1 MAITFQI
8 GFSVDDKQLKQGL
21 QGIQKDIQNAFQ
33 IKGGMTEEIQKAT
46 QEAMILEK
54 ALKRATTD
62 KGISYFSL
70 TSELNKAGSSA
81 AQLVTNLTLGG
92 ERFRASLNA
101 ANTALAMSN
110 RQVISLNAKIQEMA
124 RVMTQSFKFTA
135 AQTFLQGISNAAQ
148 EAYQWV
154 ENLNKAVNEIGVV
167 TGKTDSQL
175 DAVTQNAIEGSQRLR
190 VAAQD
195 YAEGALIFYQQGLND
210 DEVARRNEIT
220 IQAAEAAG
228 ASVQEMSSQLTAI
241 WNTYKMVGDE
251 QQRAASVGAKMAAD
265 TAVDFSDIAEA
276 MQTAA
281 APAEQMGVSYNSLAA
296 IIATVGDT
304 TQQSASVIGN
314 AFKTIFSRFQQL
326 KSEGTDGEVTLN
338 RVSSQ
343 LQELGVNVLD
353 SAGNL
358 RNLDT
363 VIAEVG
369 NQWDSWSS
377 KQQLAIAQ
385 LVGGTRQYGQFLTLM
400 NNFNKYQDLLNSA
413 NMEDGSSLT
422 QQYEQAVEDIDTYAT
437 MASESWSRAFDDIL
451 KTDTIKTF
459 YSTLEDVG
467 DVFGTIID
475 SVGGLPGI
483 LAIIGGIFANKIV
496 PSTISAAK
504 NIKEMVTSLTAGG
517 RARNINRDHDAI
529 NSQLNTRLGI
539 AQSREGSSD
548 LNSAAGKE
556 VQNLQVEKQKNEFG
570 RQTALINDKINTALK
585 SASGHYKINLEYQ
598 QQQLK
603 SAQEL
608 YQQATDQL
616 AILERQNQAQKNL
629 AQTQANEAKAAKK
642 SAQKEYEDAF
652 ASSLVANENLEIE
665 ESKTGPDRDA
675 KKIAAARSEAAAA
688 TKRLEEATIKLDQ
701 ANERAQ
707 LFDNSKVVNFRNAL
721 NELNAAYAKMGTSGG
736 SLAEMDEA
744 FNKLLVA
751 TEKLSGKNLPRAKA
765 QVEQI
770 RSALAAGK
778 TTALEDANAK
788 VDQLS
793 GLSDEA
799 KNKIKQLNEV
809 LLNSNGSKIDEVK
822 ADLAGMD
829 DLGEQA
835 RQAIEKLQQELIG
848 DMTSSLEKANSELI
862 EFAKNSKTAEAA
874 AEELTTNTQISETRA
889 TQHQA
894 EQRTQRTGED
904 VDRTRQQS
912 ISPSKAIE
920 GFGQLTGAITM
931 ATSAA
936 SVFWSTMQNEDA
948 SAAEKIIAIVS
959 ALSMLLPALQLAGTA
974 LSTLGVTA
982 TKAGLVIGA
991 AGTTATIPWLPLV
1004 AILGGIVAAI
1014 AIVIAAV
1021 TAKRRAIEADIEA
1034 AQEEIDSTEELTS
1047 ALESNSNALKEN
1059 MAAWREASKTG
1070 ENAQEAY
1077 QNLSDTILELNKNL
1091 EDAGISQDRINEA
1104 MQEAYASGNT
1114 ESYDDLIAE
1123 AEVNTAKRNIEAHSQ
1138 NINSQVDLMEA
1149 EGNAKRTVSLGLET
1163 TITPETKQ
1171 IMEKYPQY
1179 FSTDYDTSYQDE
1191 VVNFTIDF
1199 TDMTPAE
1206 VTEQYEE
1213 LLDLKKEAEDS
1224 GASKSIVNAID
1235 SQIDAMSTYMDE
1247 IGVSVDEQKQNIID
1261 LYSTVAK
1268 NSNIDFGSQSLKESY
1283 EYLAQVRQSLQ
1294 QNYGD
1299 IYSTEELDGMLQ
1311 SIAAVDSSLT
1321 KTIQTTQL
1329 IGQLVPQFI
1338 TDEAVE
1344 KEKQNQQA
1352 IANGMKET
1360 SAQLDTA
1367 FADVRDKEAKWYL
1380 HRNAELENYKKNHTE
1395 AYNQM
1400 VTDISN
1406 ATGIAV
1412 EELDKMNYDELADTV
1427 KKYGEEA
1434 EAALNNIDDAAEA
1447 ATLQNTHE
1455 QLLDFFNNLS
1465 AENVELLLSAN
1476 LEFANTPEELQ
1487 QVLNNRYDL
1496 KMKIK
1501 AEIVTDE
1508 DHNATIERSNS
1519 LQEALN
1525 PAIEE
1530 YQENGEVTLDTANA
1544 LIEAGYGEYLM
1555 VVGDQIKLTTAAQND
1570 FNGSLKEERSAVE
1583 GKIQNIGNMKIA
1595 AQDFAYA
1602 MSDLNATVD
1611 SPELQNFTQELI
1623 DMSVE
1628 FLNSATAAED
1638 YGESLNYINSIT
1650 KKIESTDLSAMTFDP
1665 DMSSSEQIVQI
1676 ASAYGEVA
1684 TQVTGMMQQ
1693 AREALDSNKIS
1704 MSEYNATIRSG
1715 AEAISASY
1723 EQTKEALSAEMEDL
1737 QEQAGDIDLSGNIED
1752 MPDDVKDLKRE
1763 YDKLADSLED
1773 TSEASSEFNEQMSDL
1788 EKFEDF
1794 SKNMEDNYE
1803 ELAGV
1808 FNEDF
1813 TISIEAED
1821 LTTDQIDAIESNLHS
1836 TFDNFFGNVNWG
1848 SENLEEEFN
1857 KLSATSQGIVSNM
1870 AQRLGVTTTQA
1881 MGYLAQLH
1889 SKATTDITSMTQ
1901 TELQQYAALTG
1912 GVVTE
1917 NGEVINSVSGAVG
1930 TMIEGIGQIISDF
1943 DYTLNFVPSGELN
1956 LTLPGLGKLAGE
1968 ALKSILTGGFNLP
1981 IGFSGDLDLNITG
1994 EANGDMSAGL
2004 SKLQSAADYLK
2015 TSGLGDGI
2023 SLDDFSTPE
2032 PTEADPYEFD
2042 DPSGVDNDG
2051 GGGGSSGDK
2060 FEPEEKLD
2068 NEDAEKFHER
2078 YENLTEELERMT
2090 EQLED
2095 YEKAADDAFGVAKYR
2110 ALQNYEKQLAKI
2122 GTRQKALIKET
2133 QDYYKKDKNGFL
2145 SMSPEIA
2152 ALARWSDTG
2161 EFATLQNPEQ
2171 IRLYLE
2177 QQAQLALETYNNAVD
2192 AYNMAGDSSDAAKA
2206 QLDNAKTIYDDTI
2219 AMLQKQNDALDQLLE
2234 TEDLMRERINEQ
2246 VENIREWMST
2256 KVEKYTYAM
2265 ELQISI
2271 NDLDVEWMDH
2281 LIEQWGDLGI
2291 KTGKTWDWLKNN
2303 IASAGSN
2310 LDATIKNMGQM
2321 QTILDNMGSG
2331 EYDDEFI
2338 AAFGEEAYQEY
2349 LDGNGRIPAEVIE
2362 QMESNASDMIGYLD
2376 DMYSSAEEML
2386 SQYIEILEMYMDE
2399 FDKIAT
2405 KLEQQNDRL
2414 DMYQELLEF
2423 SGQQYGE
2430 SGRRARQQIA
2440 DARVDTAATEVYRA
2454 QAQLD
2459 VAKTAAEQTR
2469 QQLQDFYD
2477 QYGTDT
2483 SAYSTAEAFTYN
2495 HLKEAMDTAEETL
2508 DDAQS
2513 TMTSSI
2519 QDLASAAS
2527 EAIEAMAQV
2536 IKEEVVENLGGD
2548 FADFES
2554 MTEMYDQQ
2562 YELDHFFLEDYDKS
2576 YQLNKLLGQVG
2587 DSMADITDPN
2597 RLKEYQSLIDD
2608 INGSLQDGVDITQ
2621 TDVDLLNARFELQQ
2635 AMDAYEEAQAQ
2646 KNTMRLARDASGNWS
2661 YVYSQDQ
2668 TQQDDAAQRLA
2679 DAQYNYEKLLH
2690 EARDESE
2697 QLWIQMQQE
2706 FFEFQES
2713 IDWARMQFDQKYRDQ
2728 IYQQYDYYQ
2737 RMTENYTG
2745 QVIKYND
2752 MLGANFSETTLGI
2765 ITNYTNMES
2774 AQGAYTEQHKIY
2786 HAELESN
2793 TQHYQTV
2800 VSGVCNDVGIDY
2812 NDLAKAIDEE
2822 TSDIMDSNDELKGNI
2837 DTLREEAIDDL
2848 TAINDK
2854 LGPWSR
2860 DFIDYMNSA
2869 EDSVRSLIQAL
2880 QDLRREQLAEIEKE
2894 QATEDFGPEVEE
2906 PTEGVTQAPV
2916 ETPAEDTSTQ
2926 KAAAA
2931 YENAMEIYHKINRG
2945 LYPTGGANRR
2955 QQAISEG
2962 YTATEYE
2969 IAQDLINKVYPVSKR
2984 GQGIAWDT
2992 AVAQI
2997 KAKYFA
3003 TGGLA
3008 DYTGPAWVDGSYSKP
3023 ELVLNADDTKNIL
3036 SAVSQMRE
3044 VVKMKMQNM
3053 NGNLGRQTD
3062 GVTSKTV
3069 VNKDIQQV
3077 EQSVQIDAT
3086 FPNVSVAAEI
3096 EEALNSL
3103 INQVAQYNIKK

>member
-1 MAITFQI
+1 
-8 GFSVDDKQLKQGL
+8 
-21 QGIQKDIQNAFQ
+21 
-33 IKGGMTEEIQKAT
+33 MTEAVRQASLL
-46 QEAMILEK
+46 EA
-54 ALKRATTD
+54 ALRKATTD
-62 KGISYFSL
+62 KGISFYTL
-70 TSELNKAGSSA
+70 NQELVKAGTSA
-81 AQLVTNLTLGG
+81 EQLVSTLGSAG
-92 ERFRASLNA
+92 PEFADSFNVALQ
-101 ANTALAMSN
+101 ALATADRS
-110 RQVISLNAKIQEMA
+110 VISISSKFAEMR
-124 RVMTQSFKFTA
+124 RVLTQSIKFTA
-135 AQTFLQGISNAAQ
+135 AAQLQDAFVTAIS
-148 EAYQWV
+148 ECIRWV
-154 ENLNKAVNEIGVV
+154 EDLNESLTMISVV
-167 TGKTDSQL
+167 TGKTASEMDGVYDS
-175 DAVTQNAIEGSQRLR
+175 VIEGSKALR
-190 VAAQD
+190 VAASD
-195 YAEGALIFYQQGLND
+195 YAEASLIFYQQGLD
-210 DEVARRNEIT
+210 DQEVQRRTDIT
-220 IQAAEAAG
+220 IKAAQAAG
-228 ASVQEMSSQLTAI
+228 SSTQEMSKQLTAV
-241 WNTYKMVGDE
+241 WNTYQMVGDE
-251 QQRAASVGAKMAAD
+251 QERAASVGAKLAAD
-265 TAVDFSDIAEA
+265 TAVDFKDIAEG
-276 MQTAA
+276 MQISATAA
-281 APAEQMGVSYNSLAA
+281 AQMGVSYDSLAA

-314 AFKTIFSRFQQL
+314 AYKTIFSRFQQL
-326 KSEGTDGEVTLN
+326 KVEGTDGEVTLN
-338 RVSSQ
+338 RVSQQ
-343 LQELGVNVLD
+343 LQDVGIHVLD

-358 RNLDT
+358 RELDD
-363 VIAEVG
+363 VIMEVG
-369 NQWDSWSS
+369 MQWDNYTE
-377 KQQLAIAQ
+377 KQQLAIAEV
-385 LVGGTRQYGQFLTLM
+385 VGGTRQYGQFLALM
-400 NNFNKYQDLLNSA
+400 QNFDKYVELLGTAQS
-413 NMEDGSSLT
+413 EDGSALE
-422 QQYEQAVEDIDTYAT
+422 QQYQAAQNSIE
-437 MASESWSRAFDDIL
+437 MAAVNAGEAWNRAFGEVIDEDL
-451 KTDTIKTF
+451 IKGF
-459 YSTLEDVG
+459 YNALEDVG
-467 DVFGTIID
+467 NVVTDILDGM
-475 SVGGLPGI
+475 GGFEGI
-483 LAIIGGIFANKIV
+483 LTLVGTLLARNIVPKLEQAVVAVKTMRANSTIEGRQAQVVASGQQMRQDIADQAESDISKASGRQKYQIQFNADSAGLKVDTWTAIGKAQQQVNAMINSGNESLKIQGQYLADQLKKYGEIGNQGAENLATARMELQEESQQTEELLEQIKLQQQLLSMNPEAVSEEAGDRIAEKEMTKSDNTLKIGDIDAQRAGIQAQIQSTLANTTLDATKVNEVINALRQQDTILADQRNSLVQINNEIDKEIASIREADQAAVAQEKQVTEIQKAFLEVAQAAAKARTSSEGAVSSSDINKMKRSMRDVLTSNGFNLSNDGDKKIIGGIVKEFDGLAN
-496 PSTISAAK
+496 SG
-504 NIKEMVTSLTAGG
+504 E
-517 RARNINRDHDAI
+517 
-529 NSQLNTRLGI
+529 I
-539 AQSREGSSD
+539 A
-548 LNSAAGKE
+548 
-556 VQNLQVEKQKNEFG
+556 
-570 RQTALINDKINTALK
+570 T
-585 SASGHYKINLEYQ
+585 
-598 QQQLK
+598 
-603 SAQEL
+603 
-608 YQQATDQL
+608 
-616 AILERQNQAQKNL
+616 
-629 AQTQANEAKAAKK
+629 
-642 SAQKEYEDAF
+642 
-652 ASSLVANENLEIE
+652 
-665 ESKTGPDRDA
+665 
-675 KKIAAARSEAAAA
+675 
-688 TKRLEEATIKLDQ
+688 
-701 ANERAQ
+701 
-707 LFDNSKVVNFRNAL
+707 
-721 NELNAAYAKMGTSGG
+721 
-736 SLAEMDEA
+736 
-744 FNKLLVA
+744 
-751 TEKLSGKNLPRAKA
+751 
-765 QVEQI
+765 
-770 RSALAAGK
+770 
-778 TTALEDANAK
+778 
-788 VDQLS
+788 
-793 GLSDEA
+793 
-799 KNKIKQLNEV
+799 
-809 LLNSNGSKIDEVK
+809 
-822 ADLAGMD
+822 
-829 DLGEQA
+829 
-835 RQAIEKLQQELIG
+835 
-848 DMTSSLEKANSELI
+848 SLEKI
-862 EFAKNSKTAEAA
+862 RAK
-874 AEELTTNTQISETRA
+874 
-889 TQHQA
+889 
-894 EQRTQRTGED
+894 
-904 VDRTRQQS
+904 V
-912 ISPSKAIE
+912 
-920 GFGQLTGAITM
+920 
-931 ATSAA
+931 
-936 SVFWSTMQNEDA
+936 
-948 SAAEKIIAIVS
+948 
-959 ALSMLLPALQLAGTA
+959 
-974 LSTLGVTA
+974 
-982 TKAGLVIGA
+982 
-991 AGTTATIPWLPLV
+991 
-1004 AILGGIVAAI
+1004 
-1014 AIVIAAV
+1014 
-1021 TAKRRAIEADIEA
+1021 
-1034 AQEEIDSTEELTS
+1034 
-1047 ALESNSNALKEN
+1047 
-1059 MAAWREASKTG
+1059 
-1070 ENAQEAY
+1070 
-1077 QNLSDTILELNKNL
+1077 
-1091 EDAGISQDRINEA
+1091 
-1104 MQEAYASGNT
+1104 
-1114 ESYDDLIAE
+1114 
-1123 AEVNTAKRNIEAHSQ
+1123 
-1138 NINSQVDLMEA
+1138 
-1149 EGNAKRTVSLGLET
+1149 
-1163 TITPETKQ
+1163 
-1171 IMEKYPQY
+1171 
-1179 FSTDYDTSYQDE
+1179 
-1191 VVNFTIDF
+1191 
-1199 TDMTPAE
+1199 
-1206 VTEQYEE
+1206 
-1213 LLDLKKEAEDS
+1213 
-1224 GASKSIVNAID
+1224 
-1235 SQIDAMSTYMDE
+1235 
-1247 IGVSVDEQKQNIID
+1247 
-1261 LYSTVAK
+1261 
-1268 NSNIDFGSQSLKESY
+1268 
-1283 EYLAQVRQSLQ
+1283 
-1294 QNYGD
+1294 
-1299 IYSTEELDGMLQ
+1299 
-1311 SIAAVDSSLT
+1311 
-1321 KTIQTTQL
+1321 
-1329 IGQLVPQFI
+1329 
-1338 TDEAVE
+1338 
-1344 KEKQNQQA
+1344 
-1352 IANGMKET
+1352 
-1360 SAQLDTA
+1360 
-1367 FADVRDKEAKWYL
+1367 
-1380 HRNAELENYKKNHTE
+1380 
-1395 AYNQM
+1395 
-1400 VTDISN
+1400 
-1406 ATGIAV
+1406 
-1412 EELDKMNYDELADTV
+1412 
-1427 KKYGEEA
+1427 
-1434 EAALNNIDDAAEA
+1434 EAALGGKNISTEGYQNVIRALDQIDQA
-1447 ATLQNTHE
+1447 ATGVSGIT
-1455 QLLDFFNNLS
+1455 NNLS
-1465 AENVELLLSAN
+1465 ATLNQANIAAQKVSGSMTQIAFGFTGIATAASSGWSAALEGNFLGVASALGSIGMQLPQTIQAFKDLATASKMVAVAQELTRVASDKASASTLTQKVAYSALTAEEKKAYIQEQLLAMAKKLNIQGCEQMTAAQLKQAISQKGLTVSVSQTTGAVAANAAAWYAHPLTWILAAVMAVVAAFTIWNKIIEMNTEAAQKNVDSCQEEVDKYNELSAAITENTTAVEENIAAYQEAKATGQDVVKTYQDMVDSMTKLNDSLEEAGANSVDLSQAMTNALATGDMTAYYEEVDKAQAQTYQNQMDSIEKLNQAQLKLAKSQMTKAFDFNGPQKTTVATTQYLEGGTVIEPSEAMKQLAETSELLENEYGNIELN
-1476 LEFANTPEELQ
+1476 LEFDNVAEFREQYQELVRIKEELEENGGKQSEISAIQEQIDGLTESYNALQESVDQATEAMSEMTLANIQNSGYDFGGTDLNGQISYIQQVYNYMKEQGQAIGMTNEEIENSFRGVIAQIPELNSALGSLDQVNTIMENVMSGDKNFSSSTAAAQQGLKDVSQEIESLQ
-1487 QVLNNRYDL
+1487 QVLNDAGEKSGIGTWFNGLSAEEEYIKETLNMTKEEALQKMEELKLDMAEKQREIQQEIQNTFNAMSVADREMLMQVGVEFVDDKSDL
-1496 KMKIK
+1496 QQMLDNIEGLNLKVNVEFKNEEELR
-1501 AEIVTDE
+1501 AQFDE
-1508 DHNATIERSNS
+1508 DQTTQDNMGT
-1519 LQEALN
+1519 
-1525 PAIEE
+1525 AISE
-1530 YQENGEVTLDTANA
+1530 YQENGFVTTDTAKEMIDNG
-1544 LIEAGYGEYLM
+1544 LGEYLM
-1555 VVGDQIKLTTAAQND
+1555 VVGDQFVLTTGAAEAYNASIKRQTENVKELLGLTTELRAPAQQFATDMAAVRATMDNSVLEQYAQGLEDISVKFLNSEGSATDMIQYFND
-1570 FNGSLKEERSAVE
+1570 LETTISQSIPEIQSQIDSLSDDQIRQVLSTFESLGTNLADTMSKANSAVAAGQMTIGEYRDALMAAGEAQRQASESALTIADDNLNDSIRDTNEALGLEEEAYIDNADGLRDYIKEKKAATKE
-1583 GKIQNIGNMKIA
+1583 GSKERKELEETEALLNDA
-1595 AQDFAYA
+1595 EDAYNGVKDSMEEYDKA
-1602 MSDLNATVD
+1602 MSDMEALEDFTDTVTDNYEALQGILNDDFSLKFDMSEMDTSQLQVLEETVHSALTSIQSLSAEAAGNIADALMATTNGMNTMMINGTTYTRD
-1611 SPELQNFTQELI
+1611 SLLAALQNGQITAQDIMATGNAAATALLQ
-1623 DMSVE
+1623 S
-1628 FLNSATAAED
+1628 TAAENEAAITSASQAIGTLMTAVGD
-1638 YGESLNYINSIT
+1638 LISNFEAKLTVSISNSTLDLTPSWGGPLDLGWKLLKGEKVSIAPSGNLEFTIKGGLTGESGANFQS
-1650 KKIESTDLSAMTFDP
+1650 
-1665 DMSSSEQIVQI
+1665 
-1676 ASAYGEVA
+1676 
-1684 TQVTGMMQQ
+1684 
-1693 AREALDSNKIS
+1693 ALDSAAAFFNSNDAGGMTDGIPS
-1704 MSEYNATIRSG
+1704 LGDYSTQTPTM
-1715 AEAISASY
+1715 AE
-1723 EQTKEALSAEMEDL
+1723 
-1737 QEQAGDIDLSGNIED
+1737 
-1752 MPDDVKDLKRE
+1752 P
-1763 YDKLADSLED
+1763 
-1773 TSEASSEFNEQMSDL
+1773 
-1788 EKFEDF
+1788 EDF
-1794 SKNMEDNYE
+1794 NSED
-1803 ELAGV
+1803 G
-1808 FNEDF
+1808 
-1813 TISIEAED
+1813 
-1821 LTTDQIDAIESNLHS
+1821 
-1836 TFDNFFGNVNWG
+1836 
-1848 SENLEEEFN
+1848 
-1857 KLSATSQGIVSNM
+1857 
-1870 AQRLGVTTTQA
+1870 
-1881 MGYLAQLH
+1881 
-1889 SKATTDITSMTQ
+1889 
-1901 TELQQYAALTG
+1901 TG
-1912 GVVTE
+1912 G
-1917 NGEVINSVSGAVG
+1917 NS
-1930 TMIEGIGQIISDF
+1930 
-1943 DYTLNFVPSGELN
+1943 
-1956 LTLPGLGKLAGE
+1956 GK
-1968 ALKSILTGGFNLP
+1968 
-1981 IGFSGDLDLNITG
+1981 
-1994 EANGDMSAGL
+1994 
-2004 SKLQSAADYLK
+2004 
-2015 TSGLGDGI
+2015 
-2023 SLDDFSTPE
+2023 
-2032 PTEADPYEFD
+2032 
-2042 DPSGVDNDG
+2042 G
-2051 GGGGSSGDK
+2051 GGSGDK

-2068 NEDAEKFHER
+2068 NEDAEEFHER

-2090 EQLED
+2090 DQLEEYGD
-2095 YEKAADDAFGVAKYR
+2095 AADDAFGVAKYR

-2133 QDYYKKDKNGFL
+2133 QDYYKQDKNDFL

-2219 AMLQKQNDALDQLLE
+2219 AMLQKQNEALDQLLE

-2321 QTILDNMGSG
+2321 QSILDNMGSG
-2331 EYDDEFI
+2331 EYDDDFI
-2338 AAFGEEAYQEY
+2338 AAFGEEAYQKY

-2423 SGQQYGE
+2423 SGQQYGA
-2430 SGRRARQQIA
+2430 SGRQARQQIA

-2527 EAIEAMAQV
+2527 EAIESMAQV

-2576 YQLNKLLGQVG
+2576 YQLNKLLGQVE

-2774 AQGAYTEQHKIY
+2774 AQGAYTEQHKVY

-2945 LYPTGGANRR
+2945 LYPTGSANRR

-3062 GVTSKTV
+3062 GVASKTV

-3077 EQSVQIDAT
+3077 EQSVQIEAT

>member
-1 MAITFQI
+1 
-8 GFSVDDKQLKQGL
+8 
-21 QGIQKDIQNAFQ
+21 
-33 IKGGMTEEIQKAT
+33 MTEAVRQASLL
-46 QEAMILEK
+46 EA
-54 ALKRATTD
+54 ALRKATTD
-62 KGISYFSL
+62 KGISFYTL
-70 TSELNKAGSSA
+70 NQELVKAGTSA
-81 AQLVTNLTLGG
+81 EQLVSTLGSAG
-92 ERFRASLNA
+92 PEFADSFNVALQ
-101 ANTALAMSN
+101 ALATADRS
-110 RQVISLNAKIQEMA
+110 VISISSKFAEMR
-124 RVMTQSFKFTA
+124 RVLTQSIKFTA
-135 AQTFLQGISNAAQ
+135 AAQLQDAFVTAIS
-148 EAYQWV
+148 ECIRWV
-154 ENLNKAVNEIGVV
+154 EDLNESLTMISVV
-167 TGKTDSQL
+167 TGKTASEMDRVYDS
-175 DAVTQNAIEGSQRLR
+175 VIEGSKALR
-190 VAAQD
+190 VAASD
-195 YAEGALIFYQQGLND
+195 YAEASLIFYQQGLD
-210 DEVARRNEIT
+210 DQEVQRRTDIT
-220 IQAAEAAG
+220 IKAAQAAG
-228 ASVQEMSSQLTAI
+228 SSTQEMSKQLTAV
-241 WNTYKMVGDE
+241 WNTFQMVGDE
-251 QQRAASVGAKMAAD
+251 QERAASVGARLAAD
-265 TAVDFSDIAEA
+265 TAVDFKDIAEG
-276 MQTAA
+276 MQISATAA
-281 APAEQMGVSYNSLAA
+281 AQMGVSYDSLAA

-314 AFKTIFSRFQQL
+314 AYKTIFSRFQQL
-326 KSEGTDGEVTLN
+326 KVEGTDGEVTLN
-338 RVSSQ
+338 RVSQQ
-343 LQELGVNVLD
+343 LQDVGIHVLD

-358 RNLDT
+358 RELDD
-363 VIAEVG
+363 VIMEVG
-369 NQWDSWSS
+369 MQWDNYSE
-377 KQQLAIAQ
+377 KQQLAIAEV
-385 LVGGTRQYGQFLTLM
+385 VGGTRQYGQFLALM
-400 NNFNKYQDLLNSA
+400 QNFDKYVELLGTAQS
-413 NMEDGSSLT
+413 EDGSALE
-422 QQYEQAVEDIDTYAT
+422 QQYQAAQNSIE
-437 MASESWSRAFDDIL
+437 MAAVNAGEAWNRAFGEIIDEDL
-451 KTDTIKTF
+451 IKGF
-459 YSTLEDVG
+459 YNALEDVG
-467 DVFGTIID
+467 NVVTDILDGM
-475 SVGGLPGI
+475 GGFEGI
-483 LAIIGGIFANKIV
+483 LTLVGTLLARNIVPKLEQAVVAVKTMRANSTIEGRQAQVVASGQQMRQEIADQAESDISKASGRQRYQIQFNADSAGLKVDTWTAIGKAQQQVNAMINSGNESLKIQGQYLADQLKKYGEIGNQGAENLATARMELQEESRQTEELLEQIKLQQQLLSMNPEAVSEEAGDRIAEKEMTKSDNTLKIGDIDAQRAGIQAQIQSTLANTTLDATKVNEVINALRQQDAVLAAQRNSLVQINNEIDKEIANIREADQAAVAQEKQVTEIQKAFLEVAQAAAKARTSSEGAVSSSDINKMKRSMRDALTSNGFSLSNDGDKKIIGGIVKEFDGLANSGEIATSLEKIRAKV
-496 PSTISAAK
+496 EAALGGKNISTEGYQNVIRALDQIDQAATGVSGITNNLSATLNQANIAAQKVSGSMTQIAFGFTGIATAASSGWSAALEGNFLGVASALGSIGMQLPQTIQAFK
-504 NIKEMVTSLTAGG
+504 DLAMATKMVA
-517 RARNINRDHDAI
+517 
-529 NSQLNTRLGI
+529 
-539 AQSREGSSD
+539 
-548 LNSAAGKE
+548 
-556 VQNLQVEKQKNEFG
+556 V
-570 RQTALINDKINTALK
+570 
-585 SASGHYKINLEYQ
+585 
-598 QQQLK
+598 
-603 SAQEL
+603 AQEL
-608 YQQATDQL
+608 TRVASDKASASTLTQTVAYSALSAEEKKAYIQEQLLAMAKKLNIQGCEQMTAAQLKQAISQKGLTVSVSQTTGAVAANAAAWYAHPLTWIL
-616 AILERQNQAQKNL
+616 AAVMAIVAAFTIWNKIIEMNTEAAQKNVDSCQEEVDKYNEL
-629 AQTQANEAKAAKK
+629 SAAITENTAAVEENIAAYQEAKATG
-642 SAQKEYEDAF
+642 QD
-652 ASSLVANENLEIE
+652 VV
-665 ESKTGPDRDA
+665 KTYQD
-675 KKIAAARSEAAAA
+675 
-688 TKRLEEATIKLDQ
+688 
-701 ANERAQ
+701 
-707 LFDNSKVVNFRNAL
+707 
-721 NELNAAYAKMGTSGG
+721 M
-736 SLAEMDEA
+736 
-744 FNKLLVA
+744 
-751 TEKLSGKNLPRAKA
+751 
-765 QVEQI
+765 
-770 RSALAAGK
+770 
-778 TTALEDANAK
+778 
-788 VDQLS
+788 VDS
-793 GLSDEA
+793 MT
-799 KNKIKQLNEV
+799 QLN
-809 LLNSNGSKIDEVK
+809 N
-822 ADLAGMD
+822 
-829 DLGEQA
+829 
-835 RQAIEKLQQELIG
+835 
-848 DMTSSLEKANSELI
+848 SLEKAGANSADLSQAMTNALATGDMTAYYEEVDKAQAQTYQNQMDSIEKLNQAQLKLAKAQMTKAFDFNGPGKTTVATTQYLEGGTVIEPSEAMKQLAETSELLENEYGNI
-862 EFAKNSKTAEAA
+862 ELNLEFDNVTEFREQYQELIRIK
-874 AEELTTNTQISETRA
+874 EELEENGGKQSEISAIQEQI
-889 TQHQA
+889 
-894 EQRTQRTGED
+894 D
-904 VDRTRQQS
+904 
-912 ISPSKAIE
+912 
-920 GFGQLTGAITM
+920 
-931 ATSAA
+931 
-936 SVFWSTMQNEDA
+936 
-948 SAAEKIIAIVS
+948 
-959 ALSMLLPALQLAGTA
+959 
-974 LSTLGVTA
+974 
-982 TKAGLVIGA
+982 GL
-991 AGTTATIPWLPLV
+991 
-1004 AILGGIVAAI
+1004 
-1014 AIVIAAV
+1014 
-1021 TAKRRAIEADIEA
+1021 
-1034 AQEEIDSTEELTS
+1034 
-1047 ALESNSNALKEN
+1047 
-1059 MAAWREASKTG
+1059 
-1070 ENAQEAY
+1070 
-1077 QNLSDTILELNKNL
+1077 
-1091 EDAGISQDRINEA
+1091 
-1104 MQEAYASGNT
+1104 T
-1114 ESYDDLIAE
+1114 ESYNALQESVDQATEAMSEMTLANIQNSGYDFGGIDLNGQISYIQQVYNYMKEQGQAIGMTNEEIENSFRGVIAQIPE
-1123 AEVNTAKRNIEAHSQ
+1123 LNSALGSLDQVNT
-1138 NINSQVDLMEA
+1138 VM
-1149 EGNAKRTVSLGLET
+1149 
-1163 TITPETKQ
+1163 
-1171 IMEKYPQY
+1171 
-1179 FSTDYDTSYQDE
+1179 
-1191 VVNFTIDF
+1191 
-1199 TDMTPAE
+1199 
-1206 VTEQYEE
+1206 
-1213 LLDLKKEAEDS
+1213 
-1224 GASKSIVNAID
+1224 
-1235 SQIDAMSTYMDE
+1235 
-1247 IGVSVDEQKQNIID
+1247 
-1261 LYSTVAK
+1261 
-1268 NSNIDFGSQSLKESY
+1268 
-1283 EYLAQVRQSLQ
+1283 
-1294 QNYGD
+1294 
-1299 IYSTEELDGMLQ
+1299 
-1311 SIAAVDSSLT
+1311 
-1321 KTIQTTQL
+1321 
-1329 IGQLVPQFI
+1329 
-1338 TDEAVE
+1338 
-1344 KEKQNQQA
+1344 
-1352 IANGMKET
+1352 
-1360 SAQLDTA
+1360 
-1367 FADVRDKEAKWYL
+1367 
-1380 HRNAELENYKKNHTE
+1380 
-1395 AYNQM
+1395 
-1400 VTDISN
+1400 
-1406 ATGIAV
+1406 
-1412 EELDKMNYDELADTV
+1412 
-1427 KKYGEEA
+1427 
-1434 EAALNNIDDAAEA
+1434 
-1447 ATLQNTHE
+1447 
-1455 QLLDFFNNLS
+1455 
-1465 AENVELLLSAN
+1465 ENVMSGDKNFSDSTAAAQQGLKDVSQEIES
-1476 LEFANTPEELQ
+1476 LQ
-1487 QVLNNRYDL
+1487 QVLNDAGEKSGIGTWFNGLSAEEEYIKDTLNMTKEEALQKMEELKLDMAEKQREIQQEIQNTFNAMSVEDREMLMQVGVEFVDDKSDL
-1496 KMKIK
+1496 QQMLDNIEGLNLKVNVEFKN
-1501 AEIVTDE
+1501 EEELRSQFDE
-1508 DHNATIERSNS
+1508 DQTTQDNMGT
-1519 LQEALN
+1519 
-1525 PAIEE
+1525 AISE
-1530 YQENGEVTLDTANA
+1530 YQENGFVTTDTAKEMIDNG
-1544 LIEAGYGEYLM
+1544 LGEYLM
-1555 VVGDQIKLTTAAQND
+1555 VVGDQFVLTTGAAEAYNASIKRQTENVKELLGLTTELRAPTQQFATEMAAVRATMDNSVLEQYAQGLEDISVKFLNSEGSATDMIQYFND
-1570 FNGSLKEERSAVE
+1570 LETTISQSIPEIQSQIDSLSDDQIRQVLSTFESLGTNLADTMSKANSAVAAGQMTIGEYRDALMAAGEAQRQASESALTIADDNLSDSIRDTNEALGLE
-1583 GKIQNIGNMKIA
+1583 G
-1595 AQDFAYA
+1595 DAYIDNADGLRDYIKEKKTATKEGSQERKQLEETEALLNDAEDAYNGVKDSMEEYDKA
-1602 MSDLNATVD
+1602 MSDMEALEDFTDTVTDNYEALQGILNEDFSLKFDMSEMDTSQLQVLEETVQSALTSISNLSDEAAGNIADALMATTNGMNTMMINGTVYTRD
-1611 SPELQNFTQELI
+1611 SLLAALQNGQITAQDIMATGNAAATALLQ
-1623 DMSVE
+1623 S
-1628 FLNSATAAED
+1628 TAAENEAAITSASQAIGTLMSAVGD
-1638 YGESLNYINSIT
+1638 LISNFEAKLTVSISNSTLDLTPSWGGPLDLGWKLLKGEKVSIAPSGNLEFTIKGGLTGESGANFQS
-1650 KKIESTDLSAMTFDP
+1650 
-1665 DMSSSEQIVQI
+1665 
-1676 ASAYGEVA
+1676 
-1684 TQVTGMMQQ
+1684 
-1693 AREALDSNKIS
+1693 ALDSAAAFFNSNDAGGMTDGIPS
-1704 MSEYNATIRSG
+1704 LGDYSTQTPTM
-1715 AEAISASY
+1715 AE
-1723 EQTKEALSAEMEDL
+1723 
-1737 QEQAGDIDLSGNIED
+1737 
-1752 MPDDVKDLKRE
+1752 P
-1763 YDKLADSLED
+1763 
-1773 TSEASSEFNEQMSDL
+1773 
-1788 EKFEDF
+1788 EDF
-1794 SKNMEDNYE
+1794 DSED
-1803 ELAGV
+1803 G
-1808 FNEDF
+1808 
-1813 TISIEAED
+1813 
-1821 LTTDQIDAIESNLHS
+1821 
-1836 TFDNFFGNVNWG
+1836 
-1848 SENLEEEFN
+1848 
-1857 KLSATSQGIVSNM
+1857 
-1870 AQRLGVTTTQA
+1870 
-1881 MGYLAQLH
+1881 
-1889 SKATTDITSMTQ
+1889 
-1901 TELQQYAALTG
+1901 TG
-1912 GVVTE
+1912 GD
-1917 NGEVINSVSGAVG
+1917 SG
-1930 TMIEGIGQIISDF
+1930 S
-1943 DYTLNFVPSGELN
+1943 
-1956 LTLPGLGKLAGE
+1956 
-1968 ALKSILTGGFNLP
+1968 
-1981 IGFSGDLDLNITG
+1981 
-1994 EANGDMSAGL
+1994 
-2004 SKLQSAADYLK
+2004 
-2015 TSGLGDGI
+2015 
-2023 SLDDFSTPE
+2023 
-2032 PTEADPYEFD
+2032 
-2042 DPSGVDNDG
+2042 
-2051 GGGGSSGDK
+2051 GGSSGDK
-2060 FEPEEKLD
+2060 FQPEEKLD

-2133 QDYYKKDKNGFL
+2133 QNYYRQDKNDFL

-2152 ALARWSDTG
+2152 ALARWSDTS

-2386 SQYIEILEMYMDE
+2386 SQYIKILEMYMDE

-2527 EAIEAMAQV
+2527 EAIESMAQV

-2548 FADFES
+2548 FADFDS

-2562 YELDHFFLEDYDKS
+2562 YELDHFFLEDYDKN
-2576 YQLNKLLGQVG
+2576 YQLNKLLGQVE

-2668 TQQDDAAQRLA
+2668 TQQDDAAQKLA

-2752 MLGANFSETTLGI
+2752 MLDANFSETTLGI

-2860 DFIDYMNSA
+2860 DFIDYMNNA

-2916 ETPAEDTSTQ
+2916 ETPTEDSSTQ

-2945 LYPTGGANRR
+2945 LYPTGSANRR

-3062 GVTSKTV
+3062 GVASKTV

-3077 EQSVQIDAT
+3077 EQSVQIEAS

-3096 EEALNSL
+3096 EEALNNL

>member
-1 MAITFQI
+1 
-8 GFSVDDKQLKQGL
+8 
-21 QGIQKDIQNAFQ
+21 
-33 IKGGMTEEIQKAT
+33 MTEAVRQASLL
-46 QEAMILEK
+46 EA
-54 ALKRATTD
+54 ALRKATTD
-62 KGISYFSL
+62 KGISFYTL
-70 TSELNKAGSSA
+70 NQELVKAGTSA
-81 AQLVTNLTLGG
+81 EQLVSTLGSAG
-92 ERFRASLNA
+92 PEFTDGFNVALQ
-101 ANTALAMSN
+101 ALATADRS
-110 RQVISLNAKIQEMA
+110 VISISSKFAEMR
-124 RVMTQSFKFTA
+124 RVLTQSIKFTA
-135 AQTFLQGISNAAQ
+135 AAQLQDAFVTAIS
-148 EAYQWV
+148 ECIRWV
-154 ENLNKAVNEIGVV
+154 EDLNESLTMISVV
-167 TGKTDSQL
+167 TGKTASEMDGVYDS
-175 DAVTQNAIEGSQRLR
+175 VIEGSKALR
-190 VAAQD
+190 VAASD
-195 YAEGALIFYQQGLND
+195 YAEASLIFYQQGLD
-210 DEVARRNEIT
+210 DQEVQRRTDIT
-220 IQAAEAAG
+220 IKAAQAAG
-228 ASVQEMSSQLTAI
+228 SSTQEMSKQLTAV
-241 WNTYKMVGDE
+241 WNTYQMVGDE
-251 QQRAASVGAKMAAD
+251 QERAASVGAKLAAD
-265 TAVDFSDIAEA
+265 TAVDFKDIAEG
-276 MQTAA
+276 MQISATAA
-281 APAEQMGVSYNSLAA
+281 AQMGVSYDSLAA

-314 AFKTIFSRFQQL
+314 AYKTIFSRFQQL
-326 KSEGTDGEVTLN
+326 KVEGTDGEVTLN
-338 RVSSQ
+338 RVSQQ
-343 LQELGVNVLD
+343 LQDVGIHVLD

-358 RNLDT
+358 RELDD
-363 VIAEVG
+363 VIMEVG
-369 NQWDSWSS
+369 MQWDNYTE
-377 KQQLAIAQ
+377 KQQLAIAEV
-385 LVGGTRQYGQFLTLM
+385 VGGTRQYGQFLALM
-400 NNFNKYQDLLNSA
+400 QNFDKYVELLGTAQS
-413 NMEDGSSLT
+413 EDGSALE
-422 QQYEQAVEDIDTYAT
+422 QQYQAAQNSIE
-437 MASESWSRAFDDIL
+437 MAAVNAGEAWNRAFGEVIDEDL
-451 KTDTIKTF
+451 IKGF
-459 YSTLEDVG
+459 YNALEDVG
-467 DVFGTIID
+467 NVVTDILDGM
-475 SVGGLPGI
+475 GGFEGI
-483 LAIIGGIFANKIV
+483 LTLVGTLLARNIVPKLEQAVVAVKTMRANSTIEGRQAQVVASGQQMRQDIADQAESDISKASGRQKYQIQFNADSAGLKVDTWTAIGKAQQQVNAMINSGNESLKIQGQYLADQLKKYGEIGNQGAENLATARMELQEESQQTEELLEQIKLQQQLLSMNPEAVSEEAGDRIAEKEMTKSDNTLKIGDIDAQRAGIQAQIQSTLANTTLDATKVNEVINALRQQDTILADQRNSLVQINNEIDKEIASIREADQAAVAQEKQVTEIQKAFLEVAQAAAKARTSSEGAVSSSDINKMKRSMRDVLTSNGFSLSNDGDKKIIGGIVKEFDGLAN
-496 PSTISAAK
+496 SG
-504 NIKEMVTSLTAGG
+504 E
-517 RARNINRDHDAI
+517 
-529 NSQLNTRLGI
+529 I
-539 AQSREGSSD
+539 A
-548 LNSAAGKE
+548 
-556 VQNLQVEKQKNEFG
+556 
-570 RQTALINDKINTALK
+570 T
-585 SASGHYKINLEYQ
+585 
-598 QQQLK
+598 
-603 SAQEL
+603 
-608 YQQATDQL
+608 
-616 AILERQNQAQKNL
+616 
-629 AQTQANEAKAAKK
+629 
-642 SAQKEYEDAF
+642 
-652 ASSLVANENLEIE
+652 
-665 ESKTGPDRDA
+665 
-675 KKIAAARSEAAAA
+675 
-688 TKRLEEATIKLDQ
+688 
-701 ANERAQ
+701 
-707 LFDNSKVVNFRNAL
+707 
-721 NELNAAYAKMGTSGG
+721 
-736 SLAEMDEA
+736 
-744 FNKLLVA
+744 
-751 TEKLSGKNLPRAKA
+751 
-765 QVEQI
+765 
-770 RSALAAGK
+770 
-778 TTALEDANAK
+778 
-788 VDQLS
+788 
-793 GLSDEA
+793 
-799 KNKIKQLNEV
+799 
-809 LLNSNGSKIDEVK
+809 
-822 ADLAGMD
+822 
-829 DLGEQA
+829 
-835 RQAIEKLQQELIG
+835 
-848 DMTSSLEKANSELI
+848 SLEKI
-862 EFAKNSKTAEAA
+862 RAK
-874 AEELTTNTQISETRA
+874 
-889 TQHQA
+889 
-894 EQRTQRTGED
+894 
-904 VDRTRQQS
+904 V
-912 ISPSKAIE
+912 
-920 GFGQLTGAITM
+920 
-931 ATSAA
+931 
-936 SVFWSTMQNEDA
+936 
-948 SAAEKIIAIVS
+948 
-959 ALSMLLPALQLAGTA
+959 
-974 LSTLGVTA
+974 
-982 TKAGLVIGA
+982 
-991 AGTTATIPWLPLV
+991 
-1004 AILGGIVAAI
+1004 
-1014 AIVIAAV
+1014 
-1021 TAKRRAIEADIEA
+1021 
-1034 AQEEIDSTEELTS
+1034 
-1047 ALESNSNALKEN
+1047 
-1059 MAAWREASKTG
+1059 
-1070 ENAQEAY
+1070 
-1077 QNLSDTILELNKNL
+1077 
-1091 EDAGISQDRINEA
+1091 
-1104 MQEAYASGNT
+1104 
-1114 ESYDDLIAE
+1114 
-1123 AEVNTAKRNIEAHSQ
+1123 
-1138 NINSQVDLMEA
+1138 
-1149 EGNAKRTVSLGLET
+1149 
-1163 TITPETKQ
+1163 
-1171 IMEKYPQY
+1171 
-1179 FSTDYDTSYQDE
+1179 
-1191 VVNFTIDF
+1191 
-1199 TDMTPAE
+1199 
-1206 VTEQYEE
+1206 
-1213 LLDLKKEAEDS
+1213 
-1224 GASKSIVNAID
+1224 
-1235 SQIDAMSTYMDE
+1235 
-1247 IGVSVDEQKQNIID
+1247 
-1261 LYSTVAK
+1261 
-1268 NSNIDFGSQSLKESY
+1268 
-1283 EYLAQVRQSLQ
+1283 
-1294 QNYGD
+1294 
-1299 IYSTEELDGMLQ
+1299 
-1311 SIAAVDSSLT
+1311 
-1321 KTIQTTQL
+1321 
-1329 IGQLVPQFI
+1329 
-1338 TDEAVE
+1338 
-1344 KEKQNQQA
+1344 
-1352 IANGMKET
+1352 
-1360 SAQLDTA
+1360 
-1367 FADVRDKEAKWYL
+1367 
-1380 HRNAELENYKKNHTE
+1380 
-1395 AYNQM
+1395 
-1400 VTDISN
+1400 
-1406 ATGIAV
+1406 
-1412 EELDKMNYDELADTV
+1412 
-1427 KKYGEEA
+1427 
-1434 EAALNNIDDAAEA
+1434 EAALGGKNISTEGYQNVIRALDQIDQA
-1447 ATLQNTHE
+1447 ATGVSGIT
-1455 QLLDFFNNLS
+1455 NNLS
-1465 AENVELLLSAN
+1465 ATLNQANIAAQKVSGSMTQIAFGFTGIATAASSGWSAALEGNFLGVASALGSIGMQLPQTIQAFKDLATASKMVAVAQELTRVASDKASASTLTQKVAYSALTAEEKKAYIQEQLLAMAKKLNIQGCEQMTAAQLKQAISQKGLTVSVSQTTGAVAANAAAWYAHPLTWILAAVMAVVAAFTIWNKIIEMNTEAAQKNVDSCQEEVDKYNELSAAITENTTAVEENIAAYQEAKATGQDVVKTYQDMVDSMTKLNDSLEEAGANSADLSQAMTNALATGDMTAYYEEVDKAQAQTYQNQMDSIEKLNQAQLKLAKSQMTKAFDFNGPQKTTVATTQYLEGGTVIEPSEAMKQLAETSELLENEYGNIELN
-1476 LEFANTPEELQ
+1476 LEFDNVTEFREQYQELVRIKEELEENGGKQSEISAIQEQIDGLTESYNALQESVDQATEAMSEMTLANIQNSGYDFGGTDLNGQISYIQQVYNYMKEQGQAIGMTNEEIENSFRGVIAQIPELNSALGSLDQVNTIMENVMSGDKNFSSSTAAAQQGLKDVSQEIESLQ
-1487 QVLNNRYDL
+1487 QVLNDAGEKSGIGTWFNGLSAEEEYIKETLNMTKEEALQKMEELKLDMAEKQREIQQEIQNTFNAMSVADREMLMQVGVEFVDDKSDL
-1496 KMKIK
+1496 QQMLDNIEGLNLKVNVEFKNEEELR
-1501 AEIVTDE
+1501 AQFDE
-1508 DHNATIERSNS
+1508 DQTTQDNMGT
-1519 LQEALN
+1519 
-1525 PAIEE
+1525 AISE
-1530 YQENGEVTLDTANA
+1530 YQENGFVTTDTAKEMIDNG
-1544 LIEAGYGEYLM
+1544 LGEYLM
-1555 VVGDQIKLTTAAQND
+1555 VVGDQFVLTTGAAEAYNASIKRQTENVKELLGLTTELRAPTQQFATDMAAVRATMDNSVLEQYAQGLEDISVKFLNSEGSATDMIQYFND
-1570 FNGSLKEERSAVE
+1570 LETTISQSIPEIQSQIDSLSDDQIRQVLSTFESLGTNLADTMSKANSAVAAGQMTIGEYRDALMAAGEAQRQASESALTIADDNLNDSIRDTNEALGLEEEAYIDNADGLRDYIKEKKAATKE
-1583 GKIQNIGNMKIA
+1583 GSKERKELEETEALLNDA
-1595 AQDFAYA
+1595 EDAYNGVKDSMEEYDKA
-1602 MSDLNATVD
+1602 MSDMEALEDFTDTVTDNYEALQGILNDDFSLKFDMSEMDTSQLQVLEETVHSALTSIQSLSAEAAGNIADALMATTNGMNTMMINGTTYTRD
-1611 SPELQNFTQELI
+1611 SLLAALQNGQITAQDIMATGNAAATALLQ
-1623 DMSVE
+1623 S
-1628 FLNSATAAED
+1628 TAAENEAAITSASQAIGTLMTAVGD
-1638 YGESLNYINSIT
+1638 LISNFEAKLTVSISNSTLDLTPSWGGPLDLGWKLLKGEKVSIAPSGNLEFTIKGGLTGESGANFQS
-1650 KKIESTDLSAMTFDP
+1650 
-1665 DMSSSEQIVQI
+1665 
-1676 ASAYGEVA
+1676 
-1684 TQVTGMMQQ
+1684 
-1693 AREALDSNKIS
+1693 ALDSAAAFFNSNDAGGMTDGIPS
-1704 MSEYNATIRSG
+1704 LGDYSTQTPTM
-1715 AEAISASY
+1715 AE
-1723 EQTKEALSAEMEDL
+1723 
-1737 QEQAGDIDLSGNIED
+1737 
-1752 MPDDVKDLKRE
+1752 P
-1763 YDKLADSLED
+1763 
-1773 TSEASSEFNEQMSDL
+1773 
-1788 EKFEDF
+1788 EDF
-1794 SKNMEDNYE
+1794 NSED
-1803 ELAGV
+1803 G
-1808 FNEDF
+1808 
-1813 TISIEAED
+1813 
-1821 LTTDQIDAIESNLHS
+1821 
-1836 TFDNFFGNVNWG
+1836 
-1848 SENLEEEFN
+1848 
-1857 KLSATSQGIVSNM
+1857 
-1870 AQRLGVTTTQA
+1870 
-1881 MGYLAQLH
+1881 
-1889 SKATTDITSMTQ
+1889 
-1901 TELQQYAALTG
+1901 TG
-1912 GVVTE
+1912 G
-1917 NGEVINSVSGAVG
+1917 NS
-1930 TMIEGIGQIISDF
+1930 
-1943 DYTLNFVPSGELN
+1943 
-1956 LTLPGLGKLAGE
+1956 GK
-1968 ALKSILTGGFNLP
+1968 
-1981 IGFSGDLDLNITG
+1981 
-1994 EANGDMSAGL
+1994 
-2004 SKLQSAADYLK
+2004 
-2015 TSGLGDGI
+2015 
-2023 SLDDFSTPE
+2023 
-2032 PTEADPYEFD
+2032 
-2042 DPSGVDNDG
+2042 G
-2051 GGGGSSGDK
+2051 GGSGDK

-2068 NEDAEKFHER
+2068 NEDAEEFHER

-2090 EQLED
+2090 DQLEEYGD
-2095 YEKAADDAFGVAKYR
+2095 AADDAFGAAKYR

-2133 QDYYKKDKNGFL
+2133 QDYYKQDKNDFL

-2192 AYNMAGDSSDAAKA
+2192 AYNMAGDSSEAAKA

-2219 AMLQKQNDALDQLLE
+2219 AMLQKQNEALDQLLE

-2321 QTILDNMGSG
+2321 QSILDNMGSG
-2331 EYDDEFI
+2331 EYDDDFI
-2338 AAFGEEAYQEY
+2338 AAFGEEAYQKY

-2423 SGQQYGE
+2423 SGQQYGA
-2430 SGRRARQQIA
+2430 SGRQARQQIA

-2527 EAIEAMAQV
+2527 EAIESMAQV

-2576 YQLNKLLGQVG
+2576 YQLNKLLGQVE

-2752 MLGANFSETTLGI
+2752 MLGANFSETTLGV

-2860 DFIDYMNSA
+2860 DFIDYMNNA

-2945 LYPTGGANRR
+2945 LYPTGSANRR

>member
-1 MAITFQI
+1 
-8 GFSVDDKQLKQGL
+8 
-21 QGIQKDIQNAFQ
+21 
-33 IKGGMTEEIQKAT
+33 MTEAVRQASLL
-46 QEAMILEK
+46 EA
-54 ALKRATTD
+54 ALRKATTD
-62 KGISYFSL
+62 KGISFYTL
-70 TSELNKAGSSA
+70 NQELVKAGTSA
-81 AQLVTNLTLGG
+81 EQLVSTLGSAG
-92 ERFRASLNA
+92 PEFADSFNVALQ
-101 ANTALAMSN
+101 ALATADRS
-110 RQVISLNAKIQEMA
+110 VISISSKFAEMR
-124 RVMTQSFKFTA
+124 RVLTQSIKFTA
-135 AQTFLQGISNAAQ
+135 AAQLQDAFVTAIS
-148 EAYQWV
+148 ECIRWV
-154 ENLNKAVNEIGVV
+154 EDLNESLTMISVV
-167 TGKTDSQL
+167 TGKTASEMDGVYDS
-175 DAVTQNAIEGSQRLR
+175 VIEGSKALR
-190 VAAQD
+190 VAASD
-195 YAEGALIFYQQGLND
+195 YAEASLIFYQQGLD
-210 DEVARRNEIT
+210 DQEVQRRTDIT
-220 IQAAEAAG
+220 IKAAQAAG
-228 ASVQEMSSQLTAI
+228 SSTQEMSKQLTAV
-241 WNTYKMVGDE
+241 WNTYQMVGDE
-251 QQRAASVGAKMAAD
+251 QERAASVGAKLAAD
-265 TAVDFSDIAEA
+265 TAVDFKDIAEG
-276 MQTAA
+276 MQISATAA
-281 APAEQMGVSYNSLAA
+281 AQMGVSYDSLAA

-314 AFKTIFSRFQQL
+314 AYKTIFSRFQQL
-326 KSEGTDGEVTLN
+326 KVEGTDGEVTLN
-338 RVSSQ
+338 RVSQQ
-343 LQELGVNVLD
+343 LQDVGIHVLD

-358 RNLDT
+358 RELDD
-363 VIAEVG
+363 VIMEVG
-369 NQWDSWSS
+369 MQWDNYSE
-377 KQQLAIAQ
+377 KQQLAIAEV
-385 LVGGTRQYGQFLTLM
+385 VGGTRQYGQFLALM
-400 NNFNKYQDLLNSA
+400 QNFDKYVELLGTAQS
-413 NMEDGSSLT
+413 EDGSALE
-422 QQYEQAVEDIDTYAT
+422 QQYQAAQNSIE
-437 MASESWSRAFDDIL
+437 MAAVNAGEAWNRAFGEVIDEDL
-451 KTDTIKTF
+451 IKGF
-459 YSTLEDVG
+459 YNALEDVG
-467 DVFGTIID
+467 NVVTDILDGM
-475 SVGGLPGI
+475 GGFEGI
-483 LAIIGGIFANKIV
+483 LTLVGTLLARNIVPKLEQAVIAVKTMRANSTIEGRQAQVVASGQQMRQDIADQAESDISKASGRQKYQIQFNADSAGLKVDTWTAIGKAQQQVNAMINSGNESLKIQGQYLADQLKKYGEIGNQGAENLATARMELQEESQQTEELLEQIKLQQQLLSMNPEAVSEEAGDRIAEKEMTKSDNTLKIGDIDAQRAGIQAQIQSTLANTTLDATKVNEVINALRQQDTILADQRNSLVQINNEIDKEIASIREADQAAVAQEKQVTEIQKAFLEVAQAAAKARTSSEGAVSSSDINKMKRSMRDVLTSNGFSLSNDGDKKIIGGIVKEFDGLAN
-496 PSTISAAK
+496 SG
-504 NIKEMVTSLTAGG
+504 E
-517 RARNINRDHDAI
+517 
-529 NSQLNTRLGI
+529 I
-539 AQSREGSSD
+539 A
-548 LNSAAGKE
+548 
-556 VQNLQVEKQKNEFG
+556 
-570 RQTALINDKINTALK
+570 T
-585 SASGHYKINLEYQ
+585 
-598 QQQLK
+598 
-603 SAQEL
+603 
-608 YQQATDQL
+608 
-616 AILERQNQAQKNL
+616 
-629 AQTQANEAKAAKK
+629 
-642 SAQKEYEDAF
+642 
-652 ASSLVANENLEIE
+652 
-665 ESKTGPDRDA
+665 
-675 KKIAAARSEAAAA
+675 
-688 TKRLEEATIKLDQ
+688 
-701 ANERAQ
+701 
-707 LFDNSKVVNFRNAL
+707 
-721 NELNAAYAKMGTSGG
+721 
-736 SLAEMDEA
+736 
-744 FNKLLVA
+744 
-751 TEKLSGKNLPRAKA
+751 
-765 QVEQI
+765 
-770 RSALAAGK
+770 
-778 TTALEDANAK
+778 
-788 VDQLS
+788 
-793 GLSDEA
+793 
-799 KNKIKQLNEV
+799 
-809 LLNSNGSKIDEVK
+809 
-822 ADLAGMD
+822 
-829 DLGEQA
+829 
-835 RQAIEKLQQELIG
+835 
-848 DMTSSLEKANSELI
+848 SLEKI
-862 EFAKNSKTAEAA
+862 RAK
-874 AEELTTNTQISETRA
+874 
-889 TQHQA
+889 
-894 EQRTQRTGED
+894 
-904 VDRTRQQS
+904 V
-912 ISPSKAIE
+912 
-920 GFGQLTGAITM
+920 
-931 ATSAA
+931 
-936 SVFWSTMQNEDA
+936 
-948 SAAEKIIAIVS
+948 
-959 ALSMLLPALQLAGTA
+959 
-974 LSTLGVTA
+974 
-982 TKAGLVIGA
+982 
-991 AGTTATIPWLPLV
+991 
-1004 AILGGIVAAI
+1004 
-1014 AIVIAAV
+1014 
-1021 TAKRRAIEADIEA
+1021 
-1034 AQEEIDSTEELTS
+1034 
-1047 ALESNSNALKEN
+1047 
-1059 MAAWREASKTG
+1059 
-1070 ENAQEAY
+1070 
-1077 QNLSDTILELNKNL
+1077 
-1091 EDAGISQDRINEA
+1091 
-1104 MQEAYASGNT
+1104 
-1114 ESYDDLIAE
+1114 
-1123 AEVNTAKRNIEAHSQ
+1123 
-1138 NINSQVDLMEA
+1138 
-1149 EGNAKRTVSLGLET
+1149 
-1163 TITPETKQ
+1163 
-1171 IMEKYPQY
+1171 
-1179 FSTDYDTSYQDE
+1179 
-1191 VVNFTIDF
+1191 
-1199 TDMTPAE
+1199 
-1206 VTEQYEE
+1206 
-1213 LLDLKKEAEDS
+1213 
-1224 GASKSIVNAID
+1224 
-1235 SQIDAMSTYMDE
+1235 
-1247 IGVSVDEQKQNIID
+1247 
-1261 LYSTVAK
+1261 
-1268 NSNIDFGSQSLKESY
+1268 
-1283 EYLAQVRQSLQ
+1283 
-1294 QNYGD
+1294 
-1299 IYSTEELDGMLQ
+1299 
-1311 SIAAVDSSLT
+1311 
-1321 KTIQTTQL
+1321 
-1329 IGQLVPQFI
+1329 
-1338 TDEAVE
+1338 
-1344 KEKQNQQA
+1344 
-1352 IANGMKET
+1352 
-1360 SAQLDTA
+1360 
-1367 FADVRDKEAKWYL
+1367 
-1380 HRNAELENYKKNHTE
+1380 
-1395 AYNQM
+1395 
-1400 VTDISN
+1400 
-1406 ATGIAV
+1406 
-1412 EELDKMNYDELADTV
+1412 
-1427 KKYGEEA
+1427 
-1434 EAALNNIDDAAEA
+1434 EAALGGKNISTEGYQNVIRALDQIDQA
-1447 ATLQNTHE
+1447 ATGVSGIT
-1455 QLLDFFNNLS
+1455 NNLS
-1465 AENVELLLSAN
+1465 ATLNQANIAAQKVSGSMTQIAFGFTGIATAASSGWSAALEGNFLGVASALGSIGMQLPQTIQAFKDLATASKMVAVAQELTRVASDKASASTLTQKVAYSALTAEEKKAYIQEQLLAMAKKLNIQGCEQMTAAQLKQAISQKGLTVSVSQTTGAVAANAAAWYAHPLTWILAAIMAVVAAFTIWNKIIEMNTEAAQKNVDSCQEEVDKYNELSAAITENTTAVEENIAAYQEAKATGQDVVKTYQDMVDSMTKLNDSLEEAGANSADLSQAMTNALATGDMTAYYEEVDKAQAQTYQNQMDSIEKLNQAQLKLAKSQMTKAFDFNGPQKTTVATTQYLEGGTVIEPSEAMKQLAETSELLENEYGNIELN
-1476 LEFANTPEELQ
+1476 LEFDNVTEFREQYQELVRIKEELEENGGKQSEISAIQEQIDGLTESYNALQESVDQATEAMSEMTLANIQNSGYDFGGTDLNGQISYIQQVYNYMKEQGQAIGMTNEEIENSFRGVIAQIPELNSALGSLDQVNTIMENVMSGDRNFSSSTAAAQQGLKDVSQEIESLQ
-1487 QVLNNRYDL
+1487 QVLNDAGEKSGIGTWFNGLSAEEEYIKETLNMTKEEALQKMEELKLDMAEKQREIQQEIQNTFNAMSVADREMLMQVGVEFVDDKSDL
-1496 KMKIK
+1496 QQMLDNIEGLNLKVNVEFKNEEELR
-1501 AEIVTDE
+1501 AQFDE
-1508 DHNATIERSNS
+1508 DQTTQDNMGT
-1519 LQEALN
+1519 
-1525 PAIEE
+1525 AISE
-1530 YQENGEVTLDTANA
+1530 YQENGFVTTDTAKEMIDNG
-1544 LIEAGYGEYLM
+1544 LGEYLM
-1555 VVGDQIKLTTAAQND
+1555 VVGDQFVLTTGAAEAYNASIKRQTENVKELLGLTTELRAPTQQFATDMAAVRATMDNSVLEQYAQGLEDISVKFLNSEGSATDMIQYFND
-1570 FNGSLKEERSAVE
+1570 LETTISQSIPEIQSQIDSLSDDQIRQVLSTFESLGTNLADTMSKANSAVAAGQMTIGEYRDALMAAGEAQRQASESALTIADDNLNDSIRDTNEALGLEEEAYIDNADGLRDYIKEKKAATKE
-1583 GKIQNIGNMKIA
+1583 GSKERKELEETEALLNDA
-1595 AQDFAYA
+1595 EDAYNGVKDSMEEYDKA
-1602 MSDLNATVD
+1602 MSDMEALEDFTDTVTDNYEALQGILNDDFSLKFDMSEMDTSQLQVLEETVHSALTSIQSLSAEAAGNIADALMATTNGMNTMMINGTTYTRD
-1611 SPELQNFTQELI
+1611 SLLAALQNGQITAQDIMATGNAAATALLQ
-1623 DMSVE
+1623 S
-1628 FLNSATAAED
+1628 TAAENEAAITSASQAIGTLMTAVGD
-1638 YGESLNYINSIT
+1638 LISNFEAKLTVSISNSTLDLTPSWGGPLDLGWKLLKGEKVSIAPSGNLEFTIKGGLTGESGANFQS
-1650 KKIESTDLSAMTFDP
+1650 
-1665 DMSSSEQIVQI
+1665 
-1676 ASAYGEVA
+1676 
-1684 TQVTGMMQQ
+1684 
-1693 AREALDSNKIS
+1693 ALDSAAAFFNSNDAGGMTDGIPS
-1704 MSEYNATIRSG
+1704 LGDYSTQTPTM
-1715 AEAISASY
+1715 AE
-1723 EQTKEALSAEMEDL
+1723 
-1737 QEQAGDIDLSGNIED
+1737 
-1752 MPDDVKDLKRE
+1752 P
-1763 YDKLADSLED
+1763 
-1773 TSEASSEFNEQMSDL
+1773 
-1788 EKFEDF
+1788 EDF
-1794 SKNMEDNYE
+1794 NSED
-1803 ELAGV
+1803 G
-1808 FNEDF
+1808 
-1813 TISIEAED
+1813 
-1821 LTTDQIDAIESNLHS
+1821 
-1836 TFDNFFGNVNWG
+1836 
-1848 SENLEEEFN
+1848 
-1857 KLSATSQGIVSNM
+1857 
-1870 AQRLGVTTTQA
+1870 
-1881 MGYLAQLH
+1881 
-1889 SKATTDITSMTQ
+1889 
-1901 TELQQYAALTG
+1901 TG
-1912 GVVTE
+1912 G
-1917 NGEVINSVSGAVG
+1917 NS
-1930 TMIEGIGQIISDF
+1930 
-1943 DYTLNFVPSGELN
+1943 
-1956 LTLPGLGKLAGE
+1956 GK
-1968 ALKSILTGGFNLP
+1968 
-1981 IGFSGDLDLNITG
+1981 
-1994 EANGDMSAGL
+1994 
-2004 SKLQSAADYLK
+2004 
-2015 TSGLGDGI
+2015 
-2023 SLDDFSTPE
+2023 
-2032 PTEADPYEFD
+2032 
-2042 DPSGVDNDG
+2042 
-2051 GGGGSSGDK
+2051 GGGSGDEFK
-2060 FEPEEKLD
+2060 PEEKLD
-2068 NEDAEKFHER
+2068 NEDAEEFHER

-2090 EQLED
+2090 DQLEEYGD
-2095 YEKAADDAFGVAKYR
+2095 AADDAFGVAKYR

-2133 QDYYKKDKNGFL
+2133 QDYYKQDKNDFL

-2219 AMLQKQNDALDQLLE
+2219 AMLQKQNEALDQLLE

-2321 QTILDNMGSG
+2321 QSILDNMGSG
-2331 EYDDEFI
+2331 EYDDDFI
-2338 AAFGEEAYQEY
+2338 AAFGEEAYQKY

-2423 SGQQYGE
+2423 SGQQYGA
-2430 SGRRARQQIA
+2430 SGRKARQQIA

-2527 EAIEAMAQV
+2527 EAIESMAQV

-2576 YQLNKLLGQVG
+2576 YQLNKLLGQVE

-2737 RMTENYTG
+2737 RMTENYSG

-2945 LYPTGGANRR
+2945 LYPTGSANRR